1 MVIKLGDKV
10 NTPNGIGTF
19 QFPIWSH
26 GERYVLISH
35 PATAQIDPEKC
46 KSVQGNGKG
55 IWYLC
60 GYETEQVIP
69 A

>member
-10 NTPNGIGTF
+10 QTPNGIGTF
-19 QFPIWSH
+19 QFPIYSN
-26 GERYVLISH
+26 GERYVLVSH

-60 GYETEQVIP
+60 GYEAGQVTSV
-69 A
+69 